1 MAADN
6 PYPSWGDR
14 RNLHAC
20 WICLIAAEPLQAP
33 RLQPT
38 YAYAPRRDWAGPSTV
53 VFYGRSLRSQLPP
66 HICGGSAGSLMG
78 CRKENTLARRRRPLM
93 LYVEQSR
100 FDVFAPGLLS
110 CFFALFSPHFVCFS
124 PGFCSDSQ
132 SSIPIKEALL
142 CTRWRAVGG
151 LAVTG
156 NTGFWT
162 ELTVASQYNQ
172 FPAPPPFLLEFKHV
186 QIENKALQP

>member
-53 VFYGRSLRSQLPP
+53 VFYGRSLRSQLPLL
-66 HICGGSAGSLMG
+66 ICWGSTGINMG
-78 CRKENTLARRRRPLM
+78 CRKDNTLARRRSPLM

-100 FDVFAPGLLS
+100 FDVFAPGLLLCPS
-110 CFFALFSPHFVCFS
+110 LCSRHVLFVFHLDFAATVRAAFQLRRHCYVQD
-124 PGFCSDSQ
+124 G
-132 SSIPIKEALL
+132 E
-142 CTRWRAVGG
+142 RWVVWRLWGTLVFEQNWQWR
-151 LAVTG
+151 V
-156 NTGFWT
+156 NTT
-162 ELTVASQYNQ
+162 N
-172 FPAPPPFLLEFKHV
+172 FLLLLPSSWYSNTSK
-186 QIENKALQP
+186 